1 MKKRTAPR
9 IISGSLKGLRL
20 RSIPGNQT
28 RPITDRVKENLF
40 NIIGSDIKGGFFLD
54 AFAGTGS
61 VGIEAMSRGA
71 QFTVFI
77 EKYHK
82 PILVLSENLESTK
95 LKDRYQ
101 LIRTDALA
109 FLKKKANKQHDYIFI
124 APPQYFGTWKL
135 ALYAVDG
142 NANISRS
149 DGWIIVQIDPIEDED
164 IELTN
169 FKEFDRRRYGST
181 LLIFYEK
188 TPI

>member
-20 RSIPGNQT
+20 KSIPGNQT

-40 NIIGSDIKGGFFLD
+40 NIIGSDIKGSLFLD

-71 QFTVFI
+71 QYTVFI
-77 EKYHK
+77 EKNYK
-82 PILVLSENLESTK
+82 PFLVLSENLASTK
-95 LKDRYQ
+95 MKDHYQ
-101 LIRTDALA
+101 LIRTDAMT
-109 FLKKKANKQHDYIFI
+109 FLKKKTEKPHDYIFI
-124 APPQYFGTWKL
+124 APPQYFGTWKF
-135 ALYAVDG
+135 ALSAIDG
-142 NANISRS
+142 NACIASS
-149 DGWIIVQIDPIEDED
+149 DGWIIVQIDPIEDEKT
-164 IELTN
+164 ELTN

-188 TPI
+188 TLI

>member
-9 IISGSLKGLRL
+9 IISGSLKSLRL
-20 RSIPGNQT
+20 RSVPGNQT

-40 NIIGSDIKGGFFLD
+40 NIIGSDIKDSFFLD

-77 EKYHK
+77 EKNQK
-82 PILVLSENLESTK
+82 PFLVLSENLVSTK

-109 FLKKKANKQHDYIFI
+109 FLKKKADKPHDYIFI

-135 ALYAVDG
+135 ALSAIDG
-142 NANISRS
+142 NACIASS
-149 DGWIIVQIDPIEDED
+149 DGWVIVQIDPIEDEN
-164 IELTN
+164 IELNN
-169 FKEFDRRRYGST
+169 FKEFDRRKYGST

-188 TPI
+188 MPI